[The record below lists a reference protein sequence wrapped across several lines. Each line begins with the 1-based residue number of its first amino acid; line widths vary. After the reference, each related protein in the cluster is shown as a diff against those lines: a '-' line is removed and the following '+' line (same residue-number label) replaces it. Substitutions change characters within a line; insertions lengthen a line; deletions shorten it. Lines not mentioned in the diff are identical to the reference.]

1 MSEHKSNWS
10 MTKEKSIYHFDNW
23 KTDQRWDCVLGIGR
37 FLGDWST
44 ELEQV
49 ISSAHPVTWRTRSE
63 SGNPNKFI
71 DKEEYE
77 AYVFGDGSDFEETTN
92 GRASKTKAQQKN
104 PTKAKPRAK
113 GSKDSKTVRDSS
125 GQSPRAVK
133 EKSSGVRKPKLP
145 NVSKPKKSVQ
155 GTNDSGKKTLPG
167 SGRTKRQTQQRTT
180 K

>member
-1 MSEHKSNWS
+1 MMELRETTKVSFDGYFMLEVKWKGGFTHKVPCRGYNLGSQIRFTESLFWVES
-10 MTKEKSIYHFDNW
+10 YDYTKC
-23 KTDQRWDCVLGIGR
+23 T
-37 FLGDWST
+37 
-44 ELEQV
+44 
-49 ISSAHPVTWRTRSE
+49 
-63 SGNPNKFI
+63 
-71 DKEEYE
+71 KEEYE

-113 GSKDSKTVRDSS
+113 RSEDSKSTRDSS
-125 GQSPRAVK
+125 GKSPRAVK

-155 GTNDSGKKTLPG
+155 GTDDSGKKTLPG